1 VLMLTIHRSAL
12 QTQKISQAKM
22 LKPVSMGCILLLALR
37 SDVFRVTNSANISF
51 SMREEVESYERERR
65 NWMLESRQFG
75 GVGFLVLGLV
85 SLTDSIPLCRR
96 PIWSHES
103 MRCRGH
109 LARFRARCLEELWQ
123 STQPSAGSST
133 STSRF
138 GGTGFLAVSLMIIT
152 C

>member
-1 VLMLTIHRSAL
+1 MTQVAAGSEEINERKRGKICLWRGKGLKAREFGGFDVLMLTIHRSAL

-75 GVGFLVLGLV
+75 GVSFLVLGLV
-85 SLTDSIPLCRR
+85 SLTDIIPLCRR
-96 PIWSHES
+96 PIWSH
-103 MRCRGH
+103 RN
-109 LARFRARCLEELWQ
+109 Q
-123 STQPSAGSST
+123 
-133 STSRF
+133 
-138 GGTGFLAVSLMIIT
+138 
-152 C
+152 